1 MFDTVVGC
9 RFTMTANGKHYV
21 TPDRVNIVR
30 VELNPPTRVTC
41 NKSNRFFLYS
51 KVIHLKIFS
60 I

>member
-30 VELNPPTRVTC
+30 VMREAICFR
-41 NKSNRFFLYS
+41 
-51 KVIHLKIFS
+51 
-60 I
+60 